1 MPDKPLA
8 TGSDVT
14 DLLRRWGHGDRAA
27 FDRLMPV
34 VYGELHRIA
43 SRYLAKERS
52 DHTLQSTALVHEAFL
67 RLVDQR
73 LADWQNRAQF
83 FGLAAQAMRRILVDH
98 ARSRLSAK
106 RGSAAPRVAIEMVE
120 PAAVP
125 SEVNPVDAIGLD
137 RALTKL
143 EGIDPGQAHLVELRF
158 FGGLTVEETAHVLT
172 LSPATVKREWTLAR
186 AWLYRELAGQS
197 LEGTD

>member
-1 MPDKPLA
+1 MPDNPPA
-8 TGSDVT
+8 AGSEVT

-27 FDRLMPV
+27 LDRLMPV
-34 VYGELHRIA
+34 VYEELHRIA
-43 SRYLAKERS
+43 SRYLARERS
-52 DHTLQSTALVHEAFL
+52 DHTLQSTALVNEAFL

-98 ARSRLSAK
+98 ARSRSSAK
-106 RGSAAPRVAIEMVE
+106 RGSATPRVALEIAE
-120 PAAVP
+120 PAAKPPDV
-125 SEVNPVDAIGLD
+125 SPVDAIGLD

-143 EGIDPGQAHLVELRF
+143 ELIDPGQAHLVELRF

-186 AWLYRELAGQS
+186 AWLYRELAGES